1 MNPINYTVYMNKDE
15 EDDLLNE
22 NDLGIKMDTV
32 EEAKTSTAVVEKEEA
47 EKETAAS
54 EKNLE
59 ESSTNYAENQHK
71 VSQEGEGDIRTFVSL
86 TIEDDEMVEDNN
98 SENFTSVLKS
108 SNFQEEDCARR
119 IFLEYCKQTTSILQ
133 KLKIEKG

>member
-1 MNPINYTVYMNKDE
+1 MNIDE

-22 NDLGIKMDTV
+22 NDSEIKMDTV
-32 EEAKTSTAVVEKEEA
+32 EEAKTSTAVVGKEEA

-59 ESSTNYAENQHK
+59 ESSTNHAENQHE
-71 VSQEGEGDIRTFVSL
+71 VSQDGGGDICTFVSL
-86 TIEDDEMVEDNN
+86 TIEDDQMVEDNN
-98 SENFTSVLKS
+98 SENFTSVLIS
-108 SNFQEEDCARR
+108 SNFQEEDCSRR

-133 KLKIEKG
+133 EFVD